1 MQVRGSNPCMEVSF
15 CKKTENA
22 VKINNSPQFTVLTAK
37 DVRNTRSKLIVFTAL
52 HRIFTKIY
60 HKTSTRMMKRGN
72 TMLFFEVWGI
82 ISNSLGGSGG
92 YNRILGKILF
102 IFLFPNLFSFPK
114 LHDNIPNA
122 ILPNAKIPN
131 AIIPN
136 MPIYPMPKYPMPI
149 YPIVIITIITL
160 MLTLINECSF

>member
-1 MQVRGSNPCMEVSF
+1 MCGESNREFV
-15 CKKTENA
+15 
-22 VKINNSPQFTVLTAK
+22 I
-37 DVRNTRSKLIVFTAL
+37 KLKQEKEEHF
-52 HRIFTKIY
+52 
-60 HKTSTRMMKRGN
+60 
-72 TMLFFEVWGI
+72 MLI
-82 ISNSLGGSGG
+82 
-92 YNRILGKILF
+92 R
-102 IFLFPNLFSFPK
+102 

-160 MLTLINECSF
+160 MLTLIKNAHFKFKGEMVWPNCALKK

>member
-1 MQVRGSNPCMEVSF
+1 MFACDSFIVSRP
-15 CKKTENA
+15 
-22 VKINNSPQFTVLTAK
+22 V
-37 DVRNTRSKLIVFTAL
+37 
-52 HRIFTKIY
+52 
-60 HKTSTRMMKRGN
+60 
-72 TMLFFEVWGI
+72 EVWLTTLFGNFVI
-82 ISNSLGGSGG
+82 P
-92 YNRILGKILF
+92 ILW
-102 IFLFPNLFSFPK
+102 

-160 MLTLINECSF
+160 MLTLIKNAHFKFKGVMVWPNCALKK